1 MPRVM
6 LNGNVTASAAVSDRV
21 GLAAGRDSRIAAG
34 AAMYEADAVADG
46 QPQARL
52 LHRWD
57 AHLDRFEAVDE
68 PQLIGTEA
76 DLAAALRHFEAL

>member
-1 MPRVM
+1 M
-6 LNGNVTASAAVSDRV
+6 LNGNVMPSAAPSEYPTSASGSPTRT
-21 GLAAGRDSRIAAG
+21 AAG